1 MPYSENVKILN
12 FTSFANKQLYFI
24 RKNLIFF
31 WNKTI
36 ERYLVLT
43 MGLFFFYKEATTC
56 REKHHYVAKHN
67 KNFIS
72 PKIVSN

>member
-43 MGLFFFYKEATTC
+43 MGLVFFIKKQQHAGRNTIMLLNTI
-56 REKHHYVAKHN
+56 K
-67 KNFIS
+67 IS
-72 PKIVSN
+72 

>member
-43 MGLFFFYKEATTC
+43 MGLFFL
-56 REKHHYVAKHN
+56 
-67 KNFIS
+67 
-72 PKIVSN
+72 